1 VRRSTTVRLMV
12 RQAHHAAR
20 AEACVDDYC
29 DHVGGRPARSALT
42 GAISIAI
49 LIAQELGVLDM
60 QIAPEPVAR
69 LIEEFRRLPG
79 IGPKT
84 ASRLTFFLLRAPA
97 EQAVSLAEALRQMRE
112 RITFCSTCFNITE
125 ESPCPI
131 CQDDGRDRS
140 IVCVVEEPLD
150 VLAIERTREYR
161 GLYHVLH
168 GAISPM
174 DGIGPEDLKICE
186 LINRLRAEPVEEV
199 ILATNPSLEGEATA
213 MYLHR
218 QLAPLGVRV
227 TRLARGL
234 PVGGDLEYADEITLA
249 RALEGR
255 REM

>member
-1 VRRSTTVRLMV
+1 
-12 RQAHHAAR
+12 
-20 AEACVDDYC
+20 
-29 DHVGGRPARSALT
+29 
-42 GAISIAI
+42 
-49 LIAQELGVLDM
+49 M
-60 QIAPEPVAR
+60 QTAPEPVSR
-69 LIEEFRRLPG
+69 LIEEFSRLPG

-97 EQAVSLAEALRQMRE
+97 EQAVSLAETLRQLRE
-112 RITFCSTCFNITE
+112 RIIFCSTCFNITE

-131 CQDDGRDRS
+131 CQDEGRDRS
-140 IVCVVEEPLD
+140 LICVVEEPLD

-174 DGIGPEDLKICE
+174 EGIGPEDLRIRE
-186 LINRLRAEPVEEV
+186 LVNRLRGGSVEEV

-218 QLAPLGVRV
+218 QLVPLGVRV
-227 TRLARGL
+227 THLARGL
-234 PVGGDLEYADEITLA
+234 PVGGDLEYADQITLA

-255 REM
+255 REMQ